1 MVPKPSSNNEYRR
14 TTGRARRNA
23 PCHRAK
29 KSTAHHQ
36 QETKGRIGKLK
47 LKQRSTGGE
56 ETTKTSKKEK
66 EEPSPY
72 AGKECCERGGGG
84 GGSRFVLSAVVGR
97 ENIVARLPHARKVW
111 SYLYIFDQKV
121 LTIFRIY
128 NHIHLYAVECST
140 LLSYTKWVKMLLPM
154 PCPYD

>member
-1 MVPKPSSNNEYRR
+1 MVPKPSSNSKYRR

-56 ETTKTSKKEK
+56 ETTETSKKEK

-72 AGKECCERGGGG
+72 AGKECCERGGG
-84 GGSRFVLSAVVGR
+84 SRFVLSAVVRR
-97 ENIVARLPHARKVW
+97 ENIVARRPNAREV
-111 SYLYIFDQKV
+111 
-121 LTIFRIY
+121 
-128 NHIHLYAVECST
+128 
-140 LLSYTKWVKMLLPM
+140 
-154 PCPYD
+154 